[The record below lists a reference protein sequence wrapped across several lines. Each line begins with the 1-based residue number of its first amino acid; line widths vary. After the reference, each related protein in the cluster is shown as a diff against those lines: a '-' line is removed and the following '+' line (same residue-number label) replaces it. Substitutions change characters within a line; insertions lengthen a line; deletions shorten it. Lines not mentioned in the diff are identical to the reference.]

1 MVSWL
6 GVFRR
11 QAKHYFR
18 SRCCHSM
25 KGEIVWEIDAAD
37 IFIEQSEL
45 DPKWVKAV
53 SFASMV
59 TVTGSY

>member
-1 MVSWL
+1 
-6 GVFRR
+6 
-11 QAKHYFR
+11 
-18 SRCCHSM
+18 M

-37 IFIEQSEL
+37 IFIGKSEL

-59 TVTGSY
+59 TITGP

>member
-1 MVSWL
+1 
-6 GVFRR
+6 
-11 QAKHYFR
+11 
-18 SRCCHSM
+18 M

-53 SFASMV
+53 RQVSFQMV
-59 TVTGSY
+59 WKQRYQDSESGLDSFEF

>member
-1 MVSWL
+1 
-6 GVFRR
+6 
-11 QAKHYFR
+11 
-18 SRCCHSM
+18 M

-37 IFIEQSEL
+37 IFIEQSQL

-59 TVTGSY
+59 TVTGSS

>member
-1 MVSWL
+1 
-6 GVFRR
+6 
-11 QAKHYFR
+11 
-18 SRCCHSM
+18 M

-53 SFASMV
+53 RQVSFKMV
-59 TVTGSY
+59 GK